1 MELNQKLSNRYSRD
15 RSITF
20 WYAQR
25 SNAPEEAMAAILDL
39 KKQVDGESTG
49 NALYEK
55 EYFYLFQSL
64 PMLIKVEGVYQ
75 PFIENGFVPIVV
87 DLYGKTEDVLFGSI
101 LLDTLYVL
109 LKTAPAQLIPE
120 LRKIKDFDTKIMK
133 WWGESSSEARE
144 PQAKGRL
151 LLERRKKKKEKER
164 KERLKARTD
173 SIAYINTHTNIHI
186 QVVRLLGRS

>member
-1 MELNQKLSNRYSRD
+1 MNALSAHYDRWIAHEEMELNEKLSNRYRRD

-25 SNAPEEAMAAILDL
+25 LNAPEEAMAAILDL
-39 KKQVDGESTG
+39 KKQVDEESTG

-55 EYFYLFQSL
+55 EYFYLFQPLS
-64 PMLIKVEGVYQ
+64 MLMKDKGVYQ

-87 DLYGKTEDVLFGSI
+87 GLYGKTEDVLFGSI

-109 LKTAPAQLIPE
+109 LKTAPSQLIPE
-120 LRKIKDFDTKIMK
+120 LRKVKDFDAKIMK

-151 LLERRKKKKEKER
+151 LLERKRKEKEKKR
-164 KERLKARTD
+164 EVKSPYRQHSL
-173 SIAYINTHTNIHI
+173 H
-186 QVVRLLGRS
+186 

>member
-25 SNAPEEAMAAILDL
+25 SNAPEETMAAILDL
-39 KKQVDGESTG
+39 KKQVDGESTR

-55 EYFYLFQSL
+55 EYLPLFQSFS
-64 PMLIKVEGVYQ
+64 MLMKVKGVQQ

-101 LLDTLYVL
+101 LLDTLYFL
-109 LKTAPAQLIPE
+109 LKTTPSQLIPE
-120 LRKIKDFDTKIMK
+120 LRKIKDFDNKIMK

-144 PQAKGRL
+144 LQAKGRL
-151 LLERRKKKKEKER
+151 LLERKKKKEKR
-164 KERLKARTD
+164 
-173 SIAYINTHTNIHI
+173 
-186 QVVRLLGRS
+186 G